1 MFHRGKRDLSRPGKN
16 LMLRRSATRV
26 PRHEGP
32 LPCAIV
38 AVPVRLRSGE
48 AITSAML
55 AILSLM
61 TETAPSNE
69 TASFDTKVPR
79 SEEAINALM
88 KERKGLWEYRLY
100 AGLLRRN
107 LDALEPKYRDHVMG
121 YARANG
127 TVVATGALIE
137 HVQAAM
143 GSLLITVGNFNKLM
157 DPRAQEAAFGR
168 PGEPG
173 DVDQIVH
180 LAQRFASVYEDLMD
194 WSADLRGTSASGDHA
209 KAALEAQAKTTDQ
222 PLQAMRAFVNNF
234 VAQMDT
240 IEERLASGEED
251 IRIEMVIE
259 ITLNEDLS
267 AELQREVEAA
277 LQED

>member
-1 MFHRGKRDLSRPGKN
+1 
-16 LMLRRSATRV
+16 
-26 PRHEGP
+26 
-32 LPCAIV
+32 
-38 AVPVRLRSGE
+38 
-48 AITSAML
+48 ML
-55 AILSLM
+55 AILSHM
-61 TETAPSNE
+61 TETTSPDNTE
-69 TASFDTKVPR
+69 SFDTKVPR
-79 SEEAINALM
+79 SEQAIHALM
-88 KERKGLWEYRLY
+88 TERKGLWEYRLY

-121 YARANG
+121 YAPANG
-127 TVVATGALIE
+127 AVVTTDTLIE

-143 GSLLITVGNFNKLM
+143 GSLQITVRNFNRLM

-180 LAQRFASVYEDLMD
+180 LAQRFASVYEDLMN
-194 WSADLRGTSASGDHA
+194 WSGDLRGASASGDHA
-209 KAALEAQAKTTDQ
+209 MAALEAQAKTTDQ
-222 PLQAMRAFVNNF
+222 PLQAMRSFVNNF
-234 VAQMDT
+234 VVQMDT

-259 ITLNEDLS
+259 IKLDEDLS